1 MVKIN
6 FLKHK
11 AIFFAISTVFILGAI
26 ILLLVFGL
34 RPGIDFTGGT
44 IMEIGFEGKTPSN
57 QEVRKSLEDLNLGEI
72 YIQPAG
78 ENGLILRLKDITEKT
93 HQEILSGLRE
103 NYQVKEKRFESIGP
117 VVGKELREKTLLFV
131 VLALLAILIYIAFS
145 FRKIKRPLTSWF
157 YGFTSI
163 LALCH
168 DVLIPLGAF
177 AVLGKFLGVQI
188 TIPIV
193 VALLTV
199 VGYSINNTVVVFDR
213 VRENLLKGRGESF
226 EETVN
231 ISLNQTLARCI
242 NTSLTTLFPLIMIFL
257 LGGESLRYFSL
268 ALILGIVAGTYSSL
282 FLAGPLLVGW
292 YKLLLKKRP

>member
-93 HQEILSGLRE
+93 HQEILSRLKE

-213 VRENLLKGRGESF
+213 VRENLLRGRGESF

-292 YKLLLKKRP
+292 YKLLKKRS

>member
-93 HQEILSGLRE
+93 HQEILSRLKE

-177 AVLGKFLGVQI
+177 AILGKFLGVQI

-213 VRENLLKGRGESF
+213 VRENLLRGRGESF

-292 YKLLLKKRP
+292 YKLLKKRS

>member
-6 FLKHK
+6 FLKYK
-11 AIFFAISTVFILGAI
+11 TIFFAISTVFILGAI

-44 IMEIGFEGKTPSN
+44 IMEIDFEGKRPSN
-57 QEVRKSLEDLNLGEI
+57 QEVRKSLEDINLGEI

-93 HQEILSGLRE
+93 HQKILSRLRE
-103 NYQVKEKRFESIGP
+103 NYQLKEKRFESIGP
-117 VVGKELREKTLLFV
+117 VVGKELREKTVLFV

-168 DVLIPLGAF
+168 DVLIPLGVF
-177 AVLGKFLGVQI
+177 AILGKFLGVQI

-213 VRENLLKGRGESF
+213 VRENLLRGRGESF

-242 NTSLTTLFPLIMIFL
+242 NTSLTTLFPLIMIFF
-257 LGGESLRYFSL
+257 LGGESLKYFSL

-292 YKLLLKKRP
+292 YKLLKKRP

>member
-11 AIFFAISTVFILGAI
+11 AIFFAISTIFILGAI

-93 HQEILSGLRE
+93 HQEILSRLKE

-213 VRENLLKGRGESF
+213 VRENLLRGRGESF

-292 YKLLLKKRP
+292 YKLLKKRS